1 MMKAGSNLEHI
12 LTSGQF
18 AVTGELGPPKSGNYE
33 VVREKAR
40 ILKGYVDA
48 VNITDCQTAIVR
60 MSSLT
65 AGLIAMSEGVE
76 PVMQMTCRDRN
87 RIAIQAEA
95 LGASALGIKN
105 LLCLTGDHQK
115 FGNHPQ
121 SKGVFD
127 MDSIQLLGMIRQMRD
142 EKRFQCGEEIKEDEP
157 RLFLGAAANPFADPF
172 EYRPKRLAKKVAAGA
187 SFVQTQ
193 IIYNLE
199 KFKKFM
205 EMVCDLGLHEKV
217 YILAGVTPP
226 KSLGMARYMK
236 NNVPGLDV
244 TDDIIKR
251 LQGAKDQKEEGINIA
266 VDIIN
271 QVREIKGVH
280 GVHVMAIEWEQAVP
294 EIVKRAG
301 IDKRP
306 EMKGFEPRLGSS
318 AELEVSLKQAE
329 DEKNRLVPEVERL
342 KGEVVSAN
350 STLKS
355 EQGKVAE
362 LSAEVNR
369 LKKDAREAQMALEQ
383 KEKEVSRLRVEL
395 ATAMSELE
403 TAKSLAASGAQGAL
417 GQAAVVEQQE
427 GCETDFIFEASGG
440 DMTARDQVI
449 LNSLTLGLE
458 SLRKAL
464 GLNEDQFEAIKRFL
478 EAQFVIS
485 AGGSCGLMG
494 GGRQVISGTAPSV
507 AVAKA
512 VEAKPVTPAA
522 IEPAAEKKAEMP
534 QQPQE
539 DPRKKE
545 LVNLIAK
552 ANVAMHKSDYAAAL
566 KAFEDAIAIDPSDEK
581 ALEGVKKA
589 QAALK
594 PVVAAQ
600 PEQGMPP
607 RPDEITPEEWSFK
620 WLVRYVAQGN
630 VAISKG
636 DKACAIEAFK
646 NALAINNQDEKA
658 ILGLKNAEAMVAG
671 TVAPQPEKKAEP
683 VTATSQPEVKT
694 EPAKP
699 EPQPAPQPE
708 VKPEPAKPASEPK
721 IAAAPVQVSDVGF
734 ARESKT
740 LAERAGSVPTNLFV
754 EKCSGA
760 IKPVTIGDSDKAIT
774 VGGMNTL
781 PFYLFEGDM
790 PYAPRIAMDVLD
802 VAPDE
807 WPDVLSR
814 HYADVLGDPVKWAQK
829 SVKEYK
835 ADAICFSMVSADPNG
850 LNRPAKDVASVA
862 KAVVDAIDVPVI
874 VWGCGNAEKDTELLR
889 ELTGLTGNKKVCI
902 APLTDGNYR
911 GLGATAM
918 ALQIPVVAAT
928 PIDVN
933 LAKQLNI
940 LLENLGVNL
949 GNILMDPSIGA
960 VGYGLEYT
968 YSVMERI
975 RLAALTQQDEK
986 LSVPFICNLGREV
999 WKTKETRQPSDELLG
1014 DQERR
1019 GIMMEAVTAA
1029 SLMLAGG
1036 ELMIM
1041 RHPHAAQLAKAFIQ
1055 GLM

>member
-1 MMKAGSNLEHI
+1 MIKAGSNLENI
-12 LTSGQF
+12 LTNGQF
-18 AVTGELGPPKSGNYE
+18 AVTGELGPPKSGNYD

-48 VNITDCQTAIVR
+48 ANITDCQTAIVR

-87 RIAIQAEA
+87 RIAIQAEV

-142 EKRFQCGEEIKEDEP
+142 EKRFQCGEEIKEAEP

-172 EYRPKRLAKKVAAGA
+172 EYRPKRLAKKVSAGA

-193 IIYNLE
+193 IIYNVE

-301 IDKRP
+301 LDKRP
-306 EMKGFEPRLGSS
+306 EMKGFEPRLGARAEIEDAVKKAEQESGRLAPEIDRLKNEVTAANAIAVKEQDRVSGLS
-318 AELEVSLKQAE
+318 A
-329 DEKNRLVPEVERL
+329 EVERL
-342 KGEVVSAN
+342 KKEVRD
-350 STLKS
+350 T
-355 EQGKVAE
+355 Q
-362 LSAEVNR
+362 LS
-369 LKKDAREAQMALEQ
+369 MEQ
-383 KEKEVSRLRVEL
+383 KEKEVSRLRAEL
-395 ATAMSELE
+395 SQAMSELE
-403 TAKSLAASGAQGAL
+403 AVKAQAASGQSIFV
-417 GQAAVVEQQE
+417 QEQDA
-427 GCETDFIFEASGG
+427 CETDFIFDPSGG

-464 GLNEDQFEAIKRFL
+464 GLNEDQFEAIKRFM

-485 AGGSCGLMG
+485 T
-494 GGRQVISGTAPSV
+494 GGRQSPAVSAAPV
-507 AVAKA
+507 TTAKA
-512 VEAKPVTPAA
+512 VESKPVRVIDTKPAQSEVVA
-522 IEPAAEKKAEMP
+522 DVVAPSI
-534 QQPQE
+534 QSQE
-539 DPRKKE
+539 DLLRKE
-545 LVNLIAK
+545 VVNLIAK
-552 ANVAMHKSDYAAAL
+552 ANVAMHKKDYETAL
-566 KAFEDAIAIDPSDEK
+566 KTFESALAIDASDVK
-581 ALEGVKKA
+581 AQEGAKKA
-589 QAALK
+589 RNAMGT
-594 PVVAAQ
+594 VAQ
-600 PEQGMPP
+600 PAVSSFALPA
-607 RPDEITPEEWSFK
+607 RPDEITPEQWSFK

-630 VAISKG
+630 VALSAG
-636 DKACAIEAFK
+636 DKSRAVEAFRK
-646 NALAINNQDEKA
+646 ALAIDSKDEKA
-658 ILGLKNAEAMVAG
+658 VAGLKNAEAMQEGAISPKPEMSVAIQPEA
-671 TVAPQPEKKAEP
+671 VAPKSEP
-683 VTATSQPEVKT
+683 VLAAVRSEVQPEVK
-694 EPAKP
+694 
-699 EPQPAPQPE
+699 
-708 VKPEPAKPASEPK
+708 AKPAMSAVEAKPV
-721 IAAAPVQVSDVGF
+721 AVTSVAAPVSAGDFEF
-734 ARESKT
+734 AREAKSLT
-740 LAERAGSVPTNLFV
+740 ERAGAMPANLFI
-754 EKCSGA
+754 ERCSGS
-760 IKPVTIGDSDKAIT
+760 IKPVTIGDGDKAVT

-781 PFYLFEGDM
+781 PFHLFEGEM
-790 PYAPRIAMDVLD
+790 ANAPRIALDVLD
-802 VAPDE
+802 VAPED
-807 WPDVLSR
+807 WPDSLAR
-814 HYADVLGDPVKWAQK
+814 HYSDVIGDPVKWAQK
-829 SVKEYK
+829 SVNEYS
-835 ADAICFSMVSADPNG
+835 AEAICFSMVSADPNG
-850 LNRPAKDVASVA
+850 LNRPAKDVAAVA
-862 KAVVDAIDVPVI
+862 KAVVDAVDVPVI

-902 APLTDGNYR
+902 APLTDANYR

-940 LLENLGVNL
+940 LLENLGVSL
-949 GNILMDPSIGA
+949 SSILMDTSIGA

-999 WKTKETRQPSDELLG
+999 WKTKETKQPSSELLG

-1041 RHPHAAQLAKAFIQ
+1041 RHPQAVRLAKAFIQ